1 MAGVAKMAKGSGEV
15 QELQEV
21 NTYITGDKKVI
32 VSRRLQ
38 LFHSATPDS

>member
-1 MAGVAKMAKGSGEV
+1 MESEVAGV

-32 VSRRLQ
+32 VSGRLQ
-38 LFHSATPDS
+38 LFHSVTPDSWLLNE